1 MLLTLKIILE
11 RNCTGRDYARIK
23 RGIEKMGYVCHLRPN
38 DVYPSQII
46 IEGAETSA
54 ELFKILNKEC
64 APV

>member
-46 IEGAETSA
+46 IEGAETWP
-54 ELFKILNKEC
+54 EIEKKLKEVF
-64 APV
+64 A

>member
-46 IEGAETSA
+46 IEGAETWPEIEKKLTEVFA
-54 ELFKILNKEC
+54 
-64 APV
+64 

>member
-38 DVYPSQII
+38 EVYPQQII
-46 IEGAETSA
+46 IEGAEA
-54 ELFKILNKEC
+54 WPEIEKKLKEVL
-64 APV
+64 A

>member
-46 IEGAETSA
+46 IEGADTWPEI
-54 ELFKILNKEC
+54 EKKLKEVL
-64 APV
+64 A